1 MATRWDAEQAD
12 LLDDWQKQDDAD
24 KQARDDKLKSI
35 DAQRDHGVQAAENK
49 HEAKLRE
56 VSPES
61 ELYAGQRD
69 LADKEYA
76 DELKGVHETHAK
88 ETTAV
93 QKEYDQKHDANSRA
107 RESLQTRLEQEPE
120 EEEEAAEEEAPQQ
133 AQASA
138 ADERSAVDQQ
148 LDADFGA
155 DPVPPPPERKNDD
168 AATKSEDAA
177 KEEDETLKH

>member
-12 LLDDWQKQDDAD
+12 LLDDWQKQDEAD
-24 KQARDDKLKSI
+24 LRARDDKLRSI
-35 DAQRDHGVQAAENK
+35 DAKRDHGVQAAEDK
-49 HEAKLRE
+49 HEARLRE

-69 LADKEYA
+69 RADKEYA
-76 DELKGVHETHAK
+76 DALKGVHETHAK

-107 RESLQTRLEQEPE
+107 RESLQTRLEHEPE
-120 EEEEAAEEEAPQQ
+120 EEEQEAT
-133 AQASA
+133 A
-138 ADERSAVDQQ
+138 ADERSAVDRQ

-155 DPVPPPPERKNDD
+155 PPVPPQPERKKDD

-177 KEEDETLKH
+177 KEDDETLKH